1 MESHKHAADGTS
13 DPSPG
18 LCTLPLTPLVSQAS
32 PAWVPHPSVFFISGR
47 LWGAERKPRI
57 NVHWELGWQIQKYT
71 EILHFFFGIS
81 FFTEEGNTRNLI
93 SQPLW
98 AIFFYTQYSYI
109 SYFSPDLWVLIET
122 VQPPGP
128 LGVHLSLTSVDLQ
141 NTQILFTE
149 QALLSQFSSDA
160 APFPN

>member
-32 PAWVPHPSVFFISGR
+32 PAWVPHPCLLHQREVVGSREKAKNQCSLGTWMTDTEVYWNTAFLLRHFLLYR
-47 LWGAERKPRI
+47 RRKYQKSHKSAP
-57 NVHWELGWQIQKYT
+57 LG
-71 EILHFFFGIS
+71 
-81 FFTEEGNTRNLI
+81 N
-93 SQPLW
+93 
-98 AIFFYTQYSYI
+98 FFYTQYSYI